1 MLSKI
6 DTVLKRIV
14 KNKQQVLC
22 LSITFTV
29 TILISLHLLPS
40 NFIKNVDTMPIRL
53 LFIICIGVSL
63 YYKSYMFV
71 LVCILSLFVIMSH
84 SNQCGQLKGFSD
96 NSIFSYTNQ
105 VQEFM
110 GNKEDPS
117 STSGTSET
125 TSGISETTSGISET
139 TSGTSETT
147 PETTRK
153 TNPETTMYSNVD
165 ADVNLNVENKFKNS
179 MLQSLDQIQD
189 NTFPEKDK
197 KDNVTSP
204 ELGIGEY
211 CPQGSIED
219 GPMGFDP
226 NCISASMKI

>member
-110 GNKEDPS
+110 GNNGDPS
-117 STSGTSET
+117 STSGT
-125 TSGISETTSGISET
+125 SETTSGISET

-165 ADVNLNVENKFKNS
+165 ADINLNVENKFKNS

>member
-22 LSITFTV
+22 LSITFVV

-40 NFIKNVDTMPIRL
+40 NLIKNVDTIPIRL

-71 LVCILSLFVIMSH
+71 LVCILSLFVIISH

-110 GNKEDPS
+110 ENKNDPS
-117 STSGTSET
+117 S
-125 TSGISETTSGISET
+125 TSGISETTTEISET
-139 TSGTSETT
+139 TTGISETT
-147 PETTRK
+147 PETTQK
-153 TNPETTMYSNVD
+153 TNPETTMSSNVD

-189 NTFPEKDK
+189 NTFPEKNK
-197 KDNVTSP
+197 KDNVASP
-204 ELGIGEY
+204 KLGIGEY
-211 CPQGSIED
+211 CPQGTIED

>member
-110 GNKEDPS
+110 GNNGDPS
-117 STSGTSET
+117 STSGT
-125 TSGISETTSGISET
+125 SETTSGISET

>member
-110 GNKEDPS
+110 NGNEYPS

-125 TSGISETTSGISET
+125 TSG
-139 TSGTSETT
+139 T